1 MAARHTTFTLTFRPT
16 AEQEAMLSRHCGAAR
31 FAYNCGLRMVKDG
44 LSAKQAGT
52 VAEGDKVPWTG
63 FDLINAFNRWKH
75 TEAAGVAEGK
85 PGLPWQGEVCAQVFE
100 ESLVDLGRALDSFAK
115 SKRGERRGR
124 PVRFPVFKKKGR
136 CRDSFRMRNKPSRT
150 KHPIRLGDDGPRSLT
165 LPKLGCLKVVQCTR
179 RIRRMQ
185 SKGRCLIRF
194 ATVFASRGKWH
205 VRLNCEASARIAPEA
220 PTVTEPVGI
229 DRGLCSFA
237 VVASASGQH
246 QQTLCSPRPLAR
258 SLRRLRRLSRCHSHK
273 KDGSRNRHKST
284 ISLGKL
290 HGRIRD
296 VRHDFLHRVSTD
308 LVKTHDHLVL
318 EDLNTSGLMKN
329 RSLARHIADSGW
341 AIFAKNVTY
350 KATWWGRTVTCADR
364 FYPSSKRCS
373 ACGHVAASL
382 PLSLRQHIC
391 EHCGVRQDRDL
402 NAARNLAQWPMI
414 VAGKHPETQNARG
427 GRSAGTVDSARSC
440 ETAPCEAGRGSPQ
453 RPRRAVLT
461 EIVNTL

>member
-1 MAARHTTFTLTFRPT
+1 MAARHTTFTLTLRPT
-16 AEQEAMLSRHCGAAR
+16 AEQEMMLNRHCGAAR

-44 LSAKQAGT
+44 LSSQKAGT
-52 VAEGDKVPWTG
+52 VAEGEKTPWTG

-75 TEAAGVAEGK
+75 TEAAGCVDGK

-100 ESLVDLGRALDSFAK
+100 ESLVDLGRALASFAK
-115 SKRGERRGR
+115 SKRGERRGPR
-124 PVRFPVFKKKGR
+124 IRFPVLKKKGR
-136 CRDSFRMRNKPSRT
+136 CRDSFRMRNKRRGH
-150 KHPIRLGDDGPRSLT
+150 KNPIRLGDDGPRSLT
-165 LPKLGCLKVVQCTR
+165 LPKLGSLRVAQCTR

-185 SKGRCLIRF
+185 SKGRCLILF
-194 ATVFASRGKWH
+194 ATVFASRGRWH
-205 VRLNCEASARIAPEA
+205 VRLNCETPPRIAPEA
-220 PTVTEPVGI
+220 PAVTEPVGI

-246 QQTLCSPRPLAR
+246 QQTLCSPRPLAGN
-258 SLRRLRRLSRCHSHK
+258 LRRLRRVSRRHSRK
-273 KDGSRNRHKST
+273 KDGSRNRRKSA
-284 ISLGKL
+284 ISIGKL

-318 EDLNTSGLMKN
+318 EDLNTSGMMRN

-341 AIFAKNVTY
+341 ATFAKNITY
-350 KATWWGRTVTCADR
+350 KAMWWGRTVTSADR

-382 PLSLRQHIC
+382 SLSQRQHVC
-391 EHCGVRQDRDL
+391 ELCGARQDRDV
-402 NAARNLAQWPMI
+402 NAARNLAQWPTI
-414 VAGKHPETQNARG
+414 VAGKHPETQNACG
-427 GRSAGTVDSARSC
+427 GRSAGGIDSARSR

-453 RPRRAVLT
+453 RPRRAVLA